1 MADETTNMK
10 DARHEAAHGGVG
22 HVAPRRALI
31 GTCLALLV
39 LTWITVTVSYVDLG
53 ELNIWIALAV
63 AAVKGSLVALFFMH
77 LRWDRPFNAIVFCV
91 ALAFV
96 ALFIALAMTDT
107 SEYQS
112 DVIPGD
118 APAVQTKLQEQ
129 ETAGQ

>member
-1 MADETTNMK
+1 MAENATKANEP
-10 DARHEAAHGGVG
+10 AHESEHHGVG
-22 HVAPRRALI
+22 HIAPRRALI

-39 LTWITVTVSYVDLG
+39 LTWVTVGVSYIDLG
-53 ELNIWIALAV
+53 ELNIWIALGV
-63 AAVKGSLVALFFMH
+63 AALKGSLVALFFMH

-107 SEYQS
+107 SEYQP

-118 APAVQTKLQEQ
+118 APAVQTKLQEVDSQ
-129 ETAGQ
+129 

>member
-1 MADETTNMK
+1 MPDETTNAK
-10 DARHEAAHGGVG
+10 DTTHDAEHHGVG
-22 HVAPRRALI
+22 HIAPIHALV

-39 LTWITVTVSYVDLG
+39 LTWVTVTVSRIDLG

-63 AAVKGSLVALFFMH
+63 AALKGSLVALFFMH

-96 ALFIALAMTDT
+96 AMFIALAMTDT
-107 SEYQS
+107 SQYQE

-118 APAVQTKLQEQ
+118 APAVRQKLQE
-129 ETAGQ
+129 TSP